1 MNKSV
6 FSTSGL
12 FCVDHNRYLT
22 EMEFFNDVEPTVR
35 FQNDLTVYHK
45 AAHVVLFNSG
55 FWALVVA
62 IKYKLAQHKH
72 KKVLMPSLT
81 YRRLA
86 DAVFW
91 AGGTPVF
98 VDIDSKS
105 LALDLEL
112 CELAIRADKSI
123 SVLLLV
129 QPIVGSVDVRPYIG
143 LCNSHHVGLVVDSVE
158 SVHDSVAGT
167 RCGAFDAIE
176 VFSCHASKFIN
187 GFEGGYICTEDAYE
201 YELLEKLQTLD
212 SIFHFKMSSIHASIA
227 SSNLSD
233 IVEFQLHNQKIYNEY
248 IKYQEEFNKIGMDV
262 LKFEK
267 LDQCGYKN
275 IVAKSIDPNLDILKL
290 VSNLNMAGIGARSY
304 YQPPLHRKS
313 HSYPFEIYGS
323 MKITET
329 LGSNMINLP
338 CGWRFKAANV
348 ADVFCVIKKQL
359 DGT

>member
-1 MNKSV
+1 
-6 FSTSGL
+6 
-12 FCVDHNRYLT
+12 
-22 EMEFFNDVEPTVR
+22 
-35 FQNDLTVYHK
+35 
-45 AAHVVLFNSG
+45 
-55 FWALVVA
+55 
-62 IKYKLAQHKH
+62 
-72 KKVLMPSLT
+72 
-81 YRRLA
+81 
-86 DAVFW
+86 
-91 AGGTPVF
+91 
-98 VDIDSKS
+98 
-105 LALDLEL
+105 
-112 CELAIRADKSI
+112 
-123 SVLLLV
+123 
-129 QPIVGSVDVRPYIG
+129 
-143 LCNSHHVGLVVDSVE
+143 
-158 SVHDSVAGT
+158 
-167 RCGAFDAIE
+167 
-176 VFSCHASKFIN
+176 
-187 GFEGGYICTEDAYE
+187 
-201 YELLEKLQTLD
+201 
-212 SIFHFKMSSIHASIA
+212 MSSIHASIA